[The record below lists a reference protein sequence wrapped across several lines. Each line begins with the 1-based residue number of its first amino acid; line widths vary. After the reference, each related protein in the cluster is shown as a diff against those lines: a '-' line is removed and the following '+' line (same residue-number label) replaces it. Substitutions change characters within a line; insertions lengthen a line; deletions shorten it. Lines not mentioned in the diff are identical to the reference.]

1 MLHFRLVI
9 FILCEVKKENSMKSF
24 MGGRDS
30 VSSGKLLRDVIF
42 KSTIWKA
49 LPFAHLVPTGCRG
62 FPKLSQGTFSLLQKA
77 I

>member
-1 MLHFRLVI
+1 
-9 FILCEVKKENSMKSF
+9 MKSF

>member
-9 FILCEVKKENSMKSF
+9 FILCEVKKEFNEILYGWKRF
-24 MGGRDS
+24 CF
-30 VSSGKLLRDVIF
+30 LWEAPQRDVIF